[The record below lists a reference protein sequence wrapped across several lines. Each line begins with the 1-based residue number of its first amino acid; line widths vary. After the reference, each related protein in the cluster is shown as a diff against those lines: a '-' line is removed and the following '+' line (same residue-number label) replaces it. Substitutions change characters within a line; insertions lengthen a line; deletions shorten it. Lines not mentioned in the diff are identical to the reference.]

1 MQPGE
6 ARLTELLHRWR
17 EGDRNAADDL
27 ASIVYSE
34 LRRIAAGYM
43 RSERAGHTLEPTA
56 VVNELYIRLFRS
68 GRVEWQDRAHFFA
81 VAARQLRRILIN
93 YARDRVAAR
102 RGGDHVRITIT
113 SLDNL
118 SGPRHDD
125 LLELN
130 EALER
135 LEQFDER
142 AARAMELRFF
152 AGLTESEAAEA
163 LGVSVATLKRDLAFA
178 RAWLVSQL
186 QP

>member
-1 MQPGE
+1 MQGGE
-6 ARLTELLHRWR
+6 AQVTALLLRWR
-17 EGDRNAADDL
+17 DGDRNAADDL
-27 ASIVYSE
+27 AGLVYSE
-34 LRRIAAGYM
+34 LRRIAAGYL

-56 VVNELYIRLFRS
+56 LVNELYIRLFRS
-68 GRVEWQDRAHFFA
+68 SRVEWQDRAHFFA

-93 YARDRVAAR
+93 HARDRVAAR
-102 RGGDHVRITIT
+102 RGGDHVRITVA
-113 SLDNL
+113 SLDDF
-118 SGPRHDD
+118 SGPRREDI
-125 LLELN
+125 LELN

-152 AGLTESEAAEA
+152 AGLTEPEAAEA